1 MAVLREAAATGMP
14 APDRSHRRSRTTV
27 LASNQEGQTPL
38 RFNRLSAARRWRAC
52 AAEQKGP
59 LPLEKHPAKVKP
71 ASGQKNGEEPVVP
84 GKMVAKSLIALGKM
98 ES

>member
-27 LASNQEGQTPL
+27 LAKHQEGQTPL
-38 RFNRLSAARRWRAC
+38 GFSRLSAVRRWRAC
-52 AAEQKGP
+52 AANQKGP

-71 ASGQKNGEEPVVP
+71 ASGQKNGEEPVAP
-84 GKMVAKSLIALGKM
+84 AKMVFNSLIALGKM